1 MILKKGRKSSI
12 GFKITSIV
20 LILILASFAVLTTVS
35 VSTAKKEIANQMHA
49 DGTAIVNRIAHQ
61 IESSSAGIDALESE
75 VEERIRTI
83 SNLLALQSSYSS
95 EYISE
100 IAQKANAAEI
110 NIIGQDGTIVYSNIG
125 ENIGWQFEPKH
136 KTYSVISKEEK
147 EVMED
152 IRQSTVDGKY
162 YKYGAVSLGNGY
174 VAQVGMSA
182 QDIKAKE
189 ALFDAQSIVENVAE
203 DENIVYALVI
213 NKDLSILAHSDKERI
228 GQQATDDGSKT
239 AAAGG
244 KEYSGDYFYEKQG
257 VWVYDVLVPFHE
269 GDEHV
274 GAVNVGLSMENMNS
288 AIESIVARA
297 IMVSALVFII
307 GGLLVAYTVSRV
319 IRPLKALSVHADSI
333 ANGDLRNE
341 VLIKSGDEVGA
352 LAQAFNEMTSY
363 LKGIIGDVMSNSIE
377 VSSSSQQLNATVE
390 EISAQAQSINA
401 NIVDIDVLIKNTNG
415 HCSQLGKLS
424 ENING
429 QITGLS
435 RRAEEGDSTVR
446 QFVERSRQIREN
458 VQKSRSI
465 ADKTYR
471 ENNEKIE
478 MAIREGEVVK
488 EIEAMAE
495 GISSIA
501 EQTNLLAL
509 NAAIEAARAGEQ
521 GRGFAVV
528 ADEVRIL
535 AEQSSATVS
544 SIQETIRQVQSAF
557 YNLSENAKNIM
568 DFMDEKVANDY
579 DMMENTTIEYMND
592 AKFVGDLVEEF
603 TISSHKIKES
613 IEHMSAAINS
623 VTEGINMT
631 SGNSGDISI
640 NINEITIAIEELAK
654 SAESQAVIAQ
664 TLNSLTDGFEI

>member
-1 MILKKGRKSSI
+1 M
-12 GFKITSIV
+12 
-20 LILILASFAVLTTVS
+20 
-35 VSTAKKEIANQMHA
+35 
-49 DGTAIVNRIAHQ
+49 
-61 IESSSAGIDALESE
+61 
-75 VEERIRTI
+75 
-83 SNLLALQSSYSS
+83 
-95 EYISE
+95 
-100 IAQKANAAEI
+100 
-110 NIIGQDGTIVYSNIG
+110 
-125 ENIGWQFEPKH
+125 
-136 KTYSVISKEEK
+136 
-147 EVMED
+147 
-152 IRQSTVDGKY
+152 
-162 YKYGAVSLGNGY
+162 
-174 VAQVGMSA
+174 
-182 QDIKAKE
+182 
-189 ALFDAQSIVENVAE
+189 AE

-228 GQQATDDGSKT
+228 GQQATDEGSKV
-239 AAAGG
+239 AA
-244 KEYSGDYFYEKQG
+244 
-257 VWVYDVLVPFHE
+257 
-269 GDEHV
+269 
-274 GAVNVGLSMENMNS
+274 
-288 AIESIVARA
+288 
-297 IMVSALVFII
+297 VFIL
-307 GGLLVAYTVSRV
+307 GGILVALTVRRMV
-319 IRPLKALSVHADSI
+319 RPLRTLSVHADSI
-333 ANGDLRNE
+333 ANGDLRKE
-341 VLIKSGDEVGA
+341 AVIRSGDEVGA
-352 LAQAFNEMTSY
+352 IAQAF
-363 LKGIIGDVMSNSIE
+363 IE
-377 VSSSSQQLNATVE
+377 T
-390 EISAQAQSINA
+390 
-401 NIVDIDVLIKNTNG
+401 
-415 HCSQLGKLS
+415 
-424 ENING
+424 
-429 QITGLS
+429 
-435 RRAEEGDSTVR
+435 
-446 QFVERSRQIREN
+446 
-458 VQKSRSI
+458 
-465 ADKTYR
+465 
-471 ENNEKIE
+471 
-478 MAIREGEVVK
+478 AIREGEVVK

-623 VTEGINMT
+623 VIDGINMT